1 MNFNLRDYQSNIIQ
15 GVRSSIKQGNKNII
29 LTAPTG
35 AGKTIMFCYIISRA
49 IANGKRCLI
58 LTDRTE
64 LLTQSGGALSSFNLS
79 PIEITPKFKSAE
91 LNANLYTAMAQ
102 TLKRRLNKQE
112 YLDLL
117 NDLDIV
123 IIDEAHKQEFNK
135 ILQFIGEKTIV
146 IGATATPLRE
156 SKQDSLDLF
165 YTDIVSK
172 VSISELIK
180 KGYLSNP
187 HTYGVEIDL
196 KGIKTKGG
204 DYDTYQMGKMYTETK
219 LYKGVYEN
227 YQRLTPNKKAL
238 IFASNVESSKALVK
252 ELSEKGLNIKHL
264 DAKSKN
270 RTDILKWFED
280 TPNALLSNVGIL
292 NTGFDCPSI
301 EVVILYR
308 ATKSLPLF
316 LQMCGRGSRTTDTKK
331 DFYILDFGNNIERH
345 GFWQED
351 REWTLKKK
359 VKREG
364 IAPIKIC
371 KPCGAI
377 NYATAKI
384 CECCGLPLHKTKKEE
399 RDEEIERLKK
409 LNYTEVNT
417 KNFNELELYCE
428 AKGYNKRWIVHQLK
442 TNEEVKRYAKFKGYA
457 NGWIQRNRK

>member
-1 MNFNLRDYQSNIIQ
+1 MIQLRPYQTNIIQ
-15 GVRSSIKQGNKNII
+15 GVRNSIKQSHKNII

-49 IANGKRCLI
+49 VANKNRCLI

-64 LLTQSGGALSSFNLS
+64 LLTQSGGALSNFDLE
-79 PIEITPKFKSAE
+79 PIEITPKLKGTIPYGP
-91 LNANLYTAMAQ
+91 LYTAMAK
-102 TLKRRLNKQE
+102 TLKRRLAKQG
-112 YLDLL
+112 YIDLI
-117 NDLDIV
+117 NDLDII
-123 IIDEAHKQEFNK
+123 IIDEAHKQEFNT
-135 ILQFIGEKTIV
+135 ILPFISDKTIV

-172 VSISELIK
+172 VTISELIK
-180 KGYLSNP
+180 NGYLSTP

-204 DYDTYQMGKMYTETK
+204 DYDPFQMGKMYTETK

-252 ELSEKGLNIKHL
+252 ELSERGLNIKHL
-264 DAKSKN
+264 DANSKN
-270 RTDILKWFED
+270 RTEILEWFEN
-280 TPNALLSNVGIL
+280 TPDALLSNVGIL
-292 NTGFDCPSI
+292 NTGFDCPSV

-316 LQMCGRGSRTTDTKK
+316 LQMCGRGSRTTKTKK

-351 REWTLKKK
+351 REWSLKKK

-377 NYATAKI
+377 NYATAKV
-384 CECCGLPLHKTKKEE
+384 CECCGLPLQKTKKEE
-399 RDEEIERLKK
+399 HEEEIERLKK
-409 LNYTEVNT
+409 LNYNQVDK

-428 AKGYNKRWIVHQLK
+428 AKGYNKRWILRQLK
-442 TNEEVKRYAKFKGYA
+442 TNEDIKRYAKYKGYA
-457 NGWIQRNRK
+457 NGWIQRNQK